1 VTPEISAREGYNRQ
15 EVLPS
20 GFFLESIEQSR
31 TRLTYVLQPDT
42 GGGEF
47 IQRILSLI
55 RCRLAQ
61 ARAEHFNSSFSTS
74 IARLIA
80 LAQK

>member
-20 GFFLESIEQSR
+20 GFFLESIEQNR

-55 RCRLAQ
+55 RCCPAARAA
-61 ARAEHFNSSFSTS
+61 ARAELFNSF
-74 IARLIA
+74 L
-80 LAQK
+80 L